1 MKEYAAAA
9 KELFG
14 LISAMFSPKAIR
26 ARQSIYRN
34 NQRKKA
40 LKYAAKC
47 KLIDRE
53 IKVLRNGKKRT
64 QEVITKII
72 ALENK
77 KFKYWDKFDRLLIE
91 E

>member
-1 MKEYAAAA
+1 MGGYAAAA
-9 KELFG
+9 SELFS
-14 LISAMFSPKAIR
+14 LIGAMFSPKAIKQ
-26 ARQSIYRN
+26 RQSIYRN

-47 KLIDRE
+47 KIIDRQ
-53 IKVLRNGKKRT
+53 IKVLRSGKKRT
-64 QEVITKII
+64 QEAIVKII
-72 ALENK
+72 ALEDK